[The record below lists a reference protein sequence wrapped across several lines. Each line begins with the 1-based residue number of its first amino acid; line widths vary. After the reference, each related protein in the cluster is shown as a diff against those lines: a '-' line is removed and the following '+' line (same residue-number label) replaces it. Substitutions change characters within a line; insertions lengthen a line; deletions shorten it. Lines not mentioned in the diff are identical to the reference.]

1 MSMVEMSLRI
11 PAEHVQNIFGQF
23 DQYVKKIERAYQVT
37 VLNRDG
43 EIKILGSPTRSVPRR
58 YWKACMSFPQEAH
71 RSQSRMSTIRLHY
84 LWKKKNRRWWRSTAT
99 VFAIR

>member
-43 EIKILGSPTRSVPRR
+43 EIKILGSPTGTVRAKKILEGLYELSARGTQITEQNVDYSIALSMEEREP
-58 YWKACMSFPQEAH
+58 SLVEID
-71 RSQSRMSTIRLHY
+71 SEGIR
-84 LWKKKNRRWWRSTAT
+84 
-99 VFAIR
+99 

>member
-43 EIKILGSPTRSVPRR
+43 EIDRKSV
-58 YWKACMSFPQEAH
+58 
-71 RSQSRMSTIRLHY
+71 
-84 LWKKKNRRWWRSTAT
+84 
-99 VFAIR
+99 V